1 MTDTTLLSI
10 SGPGLTPY
18 SVRGLTQTLEPIGQA
33 AQVRRTINGD
43 LIDVSAPQFR
53 KYRSQISCADQQV
66 PPLDGIWP
74 GLVVTVDCM
83 KELSYKTSGGSPAR
97 AVVPDSSRTEGAY
110 TFYRPRLTMMVLAYT
125 MSEDEYGAVNSW
137 SLDLEEV

>member
-1 MTDTTLLSI
+1 
-10 SGPGLTPY
+10 
-18 SVRGLTQTLEPIGQA
+18 
-33 AQVRRTINGD
+33 
-43 LIDVSAPQFR
+43 
-53 KYRSQISCADQQV
+53 V

-83 KELSYKTSGGSPAR
+83 KELSYKTAGGSPAR
-97 AVVPDSSRTEGAY
+97 AVVPDSSRTEGDY
-110 TFYRPRLTMMVLAYT
+110 TFYRPRLTMMVLAYN